1 MTSTDAVA
9 INTALRGSLAAAETQ
24 HRLITEIAEN
34 LRGAVM
40 PETTT
45 TVPVSWLRDQVASAL
60 SELRGVESEF
70 PELRIPLMLST
81 ATLSRGLESFDR
93 AETFVARRGALVGTL
108 STIRATLGDALQRH
122 PEYRQ
127 KSTILWDVE
136 QLALARFTVVEA
148 APQRQEERT

>member
-1 MTSTDAVA
+1 MTSTDAAA
-9 INTALRGSLAAAETQ
+9 INAALRRSLAAAETQ
-24 HRLITEIAEN
+24 HRLITEIAAN
-34 LRGAVM
+34 LKGAVM
-40 PETTT
+40 SETT
-45 TVPVSWLRDQVASAL
+45 TVPVSWLREQVASAL
-60 SELRGVESEF
+60 SELRGVEAEF

-93 AETFVARRGALVGTL
+93 AESFVARRGALVGTL

-136 QLALARFTVVEA
+136 QLALARFTVVESEA
-148 APQRQEERT
+148 RS